1 MLFALLGKYN
11 PMMLKTVINKENEL
25 FTNPPEGLE
34 VIARYSMV
42 GDRGGFINIVN
53 AASAESLGTLLAG
66 FIGLMQFEVIPVVD
80 AAGGKVLEILKK
92 GLKETS
98 PS

>member
-1 MLFALLGKYN
+1 
-11 PMMLKTVINKENEL
+11 MMLKTVINKENEL

>member
-98 PS
+98 PI

>member
-1 MLFALLGKYN
+1 
-11 PMMLKTVINKENEL
+11 MMLKTVINKENEL

-98 PS
+98 PI